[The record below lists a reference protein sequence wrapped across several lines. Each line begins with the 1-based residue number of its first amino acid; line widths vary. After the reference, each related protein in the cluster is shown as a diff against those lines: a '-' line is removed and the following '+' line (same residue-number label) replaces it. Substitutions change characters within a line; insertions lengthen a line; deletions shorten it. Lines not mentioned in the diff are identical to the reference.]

1 MRLHER
7 VELATTTAA
16 EQPAEELEAEDEV
29 ECADELGERHEQ
41 HRVEDHPEEKALP
54 LLDHGVRRPVL
65 EAADVVDA
73 GDDEAGSSARS
84 SIDRA
89 HALVPSQI
97 SSRFVRKR

>member
-1 MRLHER
+1 MHEL
-7 VELATTTAA
+7 VNLATATAA

-41 HRVEDHPEEKALP
+41 HRVEDHSEEEALP
-54 LLDHGVRRPVL
+54 LLDHAVGRPVI
-65 EAADVVDA
+65 EAAHVADA
-73 GDDEAGSSARS
+73 GDDDAGSSARS
-84 SIDRA
+84 RINRA